1 MDKKAILASTTVP
14 DIQHTVP
21 EVFIFES
28 LGKADEK
35 AKRFDALTEELGN
48 DVEKAMK
55 EAVDGLVKCVE
66 NFKNSEDKEGEENE

>member
-1 MDKKAILASTTVP
+1 MNENYVTL
-14 DIQHTVP
+14 
-21 EVFIFES
+21 S
-28 LGKADEK
+28 LEKYNELNEK

-55 EAVDGLVKCVE
+55 EAVDELVKCVE